1 MMMKKIFLC
10 MLLAAVFTSAEAQN
24 AALARQ
30 VLDKTAA
37 VVGNKG
43 GASANFT
50 MTSKKYGNVSGTL
63 AIKGKMFHASTPEAI
78 VWYNGKTQWSY
89 MKKTNEVNVTTP
101 TEAQQ
106 MRMNPYKF
114 ITMYKTGY
122 NMSLTDK
129 GQSYWV
135 HLTAQNKQ
143 RTVQE
148 IYILVSKKSYKPSQ
162 VRMRQ
167 GTDWTD
173 ISISNFKAKNIPNST
188 FTFRAKDYP
197 TAEVI
202 DLR

>member
-1 MMMKKIFLC
+1 MMKKLSIC
-10 MLLAAVFTSAEAQN
+10 LLLMMACLTSGAQN
-24 AALARQ
+24 ATLARK

-37 VVGNKG
+37 VVGSKN
-43 GASANFT
+43 GASANFSL
-50 MTSKKYGNVSGTL
+50 TSKKYGSVTGTI
-63 AIKGKMFHASTPEAI
+63 AIKGNMFHATTPEAI

-89 MKKTNEVNVTTP
+89 MKKTNEVNVNNP

-122 NMSLTDK
+122 NMGITDK
-129 GQSYWV
+129 GSNYWV
-135 HLTAQNKQ
+135 HLIAQNKS

-148 IYILVSKKSYKPSQ
+148 LYILVNKKSYKPSQ
-162 VRMRQ
+162 IRMRQ
-167 GTDWTD
+167 GSDWTD
-173 ISISNFKAKNIPNST
+173 ISISNFKTKKLSNSL
-188 FTFRAKDYP
+188 FTFNAKDFP